1 MKKKNQNETD
11 KNTGSQL
18 YQLKIFLNNIKDLQ
32 KHVAKNKHDYQ
43 AKRNLTKNVN
53 KKNRVLA
60 YLSNNNKYSELYDQ
74 AMLLCGKKKKE
85 VVK

>member
-32 KHVAKNKHDYQ
+32 KHVEKNKHDYQ

-60 YLSNNNKYSELYDQ
+60 YLSKKNKYSELYDQ

>member
-18 YQLKIFLNNIKDLQ
+18 YQLKIFLDNIKGLQ
-32 KHVAKNKHDYQ
+32 KHVANNKHDYQ

-60 YLSNNNKYSELYDQ
+60 YLSKKSKYSELYDQ

-85 VVK
+85 AVK